1 MSKAV
6 REARSSLLKQLT
18 KLETALERIKIFKKK
33 AAQFDRLKKTK
44 TKKKKKSTRRR
55 GR

>member
-6 REARSSLLKQLT
+6 REARSSLLKQLA

-33 AAQFDRLKKTK
+33 AAQFDRLKKT

>member
-44 TKKKKKSTRRR
+44 KKKSTRRR